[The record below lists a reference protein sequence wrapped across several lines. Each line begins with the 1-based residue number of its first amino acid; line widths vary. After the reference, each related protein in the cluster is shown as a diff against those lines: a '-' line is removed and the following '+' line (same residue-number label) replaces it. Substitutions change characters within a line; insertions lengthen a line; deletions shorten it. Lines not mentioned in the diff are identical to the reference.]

1 MGIFLRFLRHR
12 QTNLYILNYR
22 NLKIK
27 RMGVKPD
34 AALKWKDVELNN
46 GNCKDGNISPKH
58 VVEHTT

>member
-1 MGIFLRFLRHR
+1 
-12 QTNLYILNYR
+12 
-22 NLKIK
+22 
-27 RMGVKPD
+27 MGVKPD